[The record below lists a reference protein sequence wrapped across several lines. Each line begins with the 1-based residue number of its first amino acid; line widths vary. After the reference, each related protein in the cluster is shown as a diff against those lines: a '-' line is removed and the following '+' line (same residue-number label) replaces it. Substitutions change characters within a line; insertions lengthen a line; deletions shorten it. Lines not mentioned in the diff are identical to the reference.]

1 MQTQELYRV
10 DGGLQ
15 CDEATSRNMYN
26 LLLFRVSIV
35 LSTVSDG
42 LSLINLLLRKVVG
55 VSECSKVR
63 TDATVVEED
72 SIIARNHVL

>member
-1 MQTQELYRV
+1 
-10 DGGLQ
+10 
-15 CDEATSRNMYN
+15 MYN